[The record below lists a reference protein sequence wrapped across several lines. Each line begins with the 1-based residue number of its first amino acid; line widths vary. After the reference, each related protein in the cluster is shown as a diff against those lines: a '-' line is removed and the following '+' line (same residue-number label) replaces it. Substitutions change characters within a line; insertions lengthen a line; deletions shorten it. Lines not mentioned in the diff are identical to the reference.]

1 MAVTASRPGGE
12 ASVAVGGVAQ
22 ELQAL
27 GRGGEVAPEVGT
39 QRAMKKSEARVR
51 PVGDAP
57 AQPGARARRLEAVLL
72 HEGGGERER
81 QGVGAE
87 DQALAR
93 LPDEEALDEMQ
104 VRQAVVAQRA
114 DARLVAP
121 GGGVEV
127 GEPERLG
134 FGVGFGE
141 TEGGAANAS
150 GPGGAGGA
158 ISVQPQAFIVVTDEG
173 RAHLLTLR
181 DSKTSP
187 VVRAIELVPEVLEK
201 VIETGTRLMR
211 DEGRKGSGAAGS

>member
-1 MAVTASRPGGE
+1 MEFSRI
-12 ASVAVGGVAQ
+12 
-22 ELQAL
+22 
-27 GRGGEVAPEVGT
+27 
-39 QRAMKKSEARVR
+39 
-51 PVGDAP
+51 
-57 AQPGARARRLEAVLL
+57 
-72 HEGGGERER
+72 
-81 QGVGAE
+81 
-87 DQALAR
+87 
-93 LPDEEALDEMQ
+93 
-104 VRQAVVAQRA
+104 
-114 DARLVAP
+114 
-121 GGGVEV
+121 V
-127 GEPERLG
+127 GELLQNMQKIASSETVVGQPIEVENAKVIPVSQLRLG